1 MDALIVS
8 ELDKIIASLEVIEN
22 HLERMDPEQDEEY
35 EYEIRSEFPPLPF
48 PAFDEGS
55 GSLPI

>member
-22 HLERMDPEQDEEY
+22 QLERMDPEQDGEY
-35 EYEIRSEFPPLPF
+35 QIRSVFPPLPF
-48 PAFDEGS
+48 PAFEEGS

>member
-1 MDALIVS
+1 MDALIAS

-22 HLERMDPEQDEEY
+22 QLERMDPEQDEEY
-35 EYEIRSEFPPLPF
+35 QIRSEFPAMPF
-48 PAFDEGS
+48 PAFDQGS

>member
-8 ELDKIIASLEVIEN
+8 ELDKIIASLKVIEN
-22 HLERMDPEQDEEY
+22 QLERMDPEQDEEY
-35 EYEIRSEFPPLPF
+35 QIRSAFPPLPF

>member
-8 ELDKIIASLEVIEN
+8 ELDKIIASREVIEN
-22 HLERMDPEQDEEY
+22 QLERMDPEQDGEY
-35 EYEIRSEFPPLPF
+35 QIRSVFPPLPF
-48 PAFDEGS
+48 PAFEEGS